1 MEQKLHLVTV
11 ATHSERY
18 LPVLE
23 KQSRDKNIEL
33 VKLGIGKKY
42 IGHFMKDLEMIEYL
56 KSDNVNDD
64 DIVAFVDGFD
74 TLLLSEK
81 DEIVQKFKDF
91 NCQLLLSI
99 ENVGSLSFIHTAVF
113 QKVKGKFI
121 NTGLYMGYA
130 KYLLEFL
137 EEMYSD
143 TFDNNSNQK
152 TWAHFL
158 EKKNAY
164 QKISLDIDSKIF
176 LNYSFTTTN
185 RIKIEEKRVLINDKK
200 PCFIQGN
207 GCEDLSSII
216 KNTGYTDYDIH
227 SDKRT
232 FKVIEN
238 NIKAIFLIYPIA
250 ALYITLLIFTIII
263 ISLFIFRLYKIYND
277 KYYYIY
283 L

>member
-113 QKVKGKFI
+113 QKVKV
-121 NTGLYMGYA
+121 NL
-130 KYLLEFL
+130 
-137 EEMYSD
+137 
-143 TFDNNSNQK
+143 
-152 TWAHFL
+152 
-158 EKKNAY
+158 
-164 QKISLDIDSKIF
+164 
-176 LNYSFTTTN
+176 
-185 RIKIEEKRVLINDKK
+185 
-200 PCFIQGN
+200 
-207 GCEDLSSII
+207 
-216 KNTGYTDYDIH
+216 
-227 SDKRT
+227 
-232 FKVIEN
+232 
-238 NIKAIFLIYPIA
+238 
-250 ALYITLLIFTIII
+250 
-263 ISLFIFRLYKIYND
+263 
-277 KYYYIY
+277 
-283 L
+283 